1 MNNEE
6 NTTIRPIHYL
16 GSKLRMLDTIKQA
29 VDYVDA
35 SNGCVCDLFSGSG
48 TVSRYLSSY
57 RDVIA
62 ADIQM
67 YSSVLCEATMTWMDC
82 SIGPDDIV
90 ENILNGDTR
99 KKLKTSF
106 GKLLEYEQTCIEKTK
121 DDSIDALYEI
131 IEKGSIYIYL
141 KEGNDGCTTELKE
154 QLNQLKNALQM
165 KNESEDLDSIIT
177 RYYGGL
183 YFSYSQAI
191 DLDCI
196 EHYVFENSGL
206 MRTKLLAALLSTT
219 SEIVNTVG
227 KQFAQPLKVRDSKG
241 NYKKSLKKKILD
253 DRSLNVFDTFGK
265 WLEHY
270 FSVGEE
276 IHKHRVICDDYK
288 TVLHDLANSDVKV
301 VYADPPYTRYHYSR
315 YYHVLETI
323 CLHDNPVITTTF
335 PNGTGGISRAIY
347 REGRH
352 QSPFCIKSQAEKAFE
367 ELFIGVKALGVPL
380 VLSYSPFDPGQAV
393 TPRLQTIDQ
402 LIEKAKMYFSDV
414 STMSPGEFT
423 HSKLNATDKNFESN
437 HEAEMLIICKN
448 R

>member
-29 VDYVDA
+29 VDIVDA
-35 SNGCVCDLFSGSG
+35 TNGCVCDLFSGSG

-82 SIGPDDIV
+82 GISSDDIV
-90 ENILNGDTR
+90 GNILNGDTR

-106 GKLLEYEQTCIEKTK
+106 GKLLEYEQTCIEKAK
-121 DDSIDALYEI
+121 DDNIGALYEI

-141 KEGNDGCTTELKE
+141 KEGNDGCTTELRE
-154 QLNQLKNALQM
+154 QLNQLKNTLQM

-196 EHYVFENSGL
+196 EHYVFEYSGL

-253 DRSLNVFDTFGK
+253 DRSLNVFDIFGK

-270 FSVGEE
+270 FTAGEK

-393 TPRLQTIDQ
+393 TPRLQTIEQ